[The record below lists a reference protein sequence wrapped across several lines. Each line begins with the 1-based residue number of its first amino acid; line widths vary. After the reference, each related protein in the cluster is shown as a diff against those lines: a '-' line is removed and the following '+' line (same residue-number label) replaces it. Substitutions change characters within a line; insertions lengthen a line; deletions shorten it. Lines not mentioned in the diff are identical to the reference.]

1 MTKTIQEVGEFIG
14 RAIAKSVLDPT
25 NVDMSRE
32 WPGLDVDAA
41 DAANIPEGMDHA
53 AVEVVAE
60 ATYHV
65 AIGAYYR
72 GED

>member
-25 NVDMSRE
+25 NVGMSRE
-32 WPGLDVDAA
+32 WSGLDGD